1 MLYNKDKNYEESLKI
16 KMKREEMRM
25 NQPRNK
31 ERYLAAC
38 KTAKKYAEILN
49 CSSLWSKE
57 VWFGVIGLGTQRAVN
72 KPR

>member
-1 MLYNKDKNYEESLKI
+1 
-16 KMKREEMRM
+16 M